1 MTGSNSTEV
10 ANTKTISEK
19 IATAIEK
26 VMTLRI
32 TTVVGLVTA
41 TNAIDGHMGLDI
53 QLPAGPHE
61 CATTTVDLLQGDIT
75 QIRTEKFISDPA
87 YAKMHD
93 DALTAGRQ
101 IVADNLAALKS
112 AIIGLEKFLPKP

>member
-1 MTGSNSTEV
+1 MSDLPNTPA
-10 ANTKTISEK
+10 ANTKTISDK
-19 IATAIEK
+19 IATAIER

-41 TNAIDGHMGLDI
+41 TNANDGHMGSDI
-53 QLPAGPHE
+53 QLPPGPHE
-61 CATTTVDLLQGDIT
+61 CDTTTVDLLQGDIT
-75 QIRTEKFISDPA
+75 QIKTEKFISDPA
-87 YAKMHD
+87 YARMHD

-101 IVADNLAALKS
+101 IVADNLSALKS